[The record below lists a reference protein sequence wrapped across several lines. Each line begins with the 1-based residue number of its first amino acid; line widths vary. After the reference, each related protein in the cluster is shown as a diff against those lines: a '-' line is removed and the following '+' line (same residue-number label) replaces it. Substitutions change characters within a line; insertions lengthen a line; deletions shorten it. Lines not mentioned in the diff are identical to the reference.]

1 MLMTHYVDIVVIGW
15 LIMWILD
22 DVMISYV
29 MVMAYHVELLI
40 IVGLLGG

>member
-1 MLMTHYVDIVVIGW
+1 MTHYVDIVVVEW
-15 LIMWILD
+15 LITLILN

-29 MVMAYHVELLI
+29 MVIAYHVELPI